1 MPIPLGIFATAG
13 AGGAG
18 GSAFELISTQVLTSS
33 ASSVT
38 FSSIPQSFKHLQI
51 RAVTNVPSAENFL
64 TNLYIRFN
72 GVTSNSYAHHTLLGD
87 GSSVGPDVT
96 TSAPF
101 ITIRNGTT
109 GAANI
114 FGAAIVEILDY
125 ASTSKN
131 TTTRTLAGC
140 HTISERLIGLNSGL
154 FNSTNA
160 VTSVTLTQITE
171 SYAAGSRF
179 SLYGIRG

>member
-38 FSSIPQSFKHLQI
+38 FSSIPATYKHLQI
-51 RAVTNVPSAENFL
+51 RAVARCNASGQRSIFA
-64 TNLYIRFN
+64 RFN
-72 GVTSNSYAHHTLLGD
+72 GNSGNNYARHTLYGD
-87 GSSVGPDVT
+87 GSEVGSFAGVNQTALIVGECAGNSTGSNVYFPAVT
-96 TSAPF
+96 D
-101 ITIRNGTT
+101 
-109 GAANI
+109 
-114 FGAAIVEILDY
+114 ILDY

-131 TTTRTLAGC
+131 TTTKGLMEIPA
-140 HTISERLIGLNSGL
+140 IGLRSGL
-154 FNSTNA
+154 FINTAA
-160 VTSVTLTQITE
+160 VSSIELFPQTDSFV
-171 SYAAGSRF
+171 SGSRF